1 MKTNPDRGR
10 LFRRSKAAGLLVLL
24 FLLFHPLPAAATIR
38 SDWTKVQAVPLGTP
52 TTVVLYKDQAPPGKR
67 KIKGHFRSA
76 TTGAITLLLPD
87 GQINTFQK
95 RAVRKVLI
103 PRPFE
108 KRYQGWI
115 TLAAASGV
123 TQMLVNIDGAS
134 LDQAAVAHA
143 SLTLPVTIIA
153 FLVAP
158 KRGAIYNVPFK
169 HRDHAKTKTAPSPQ
183 HSSKTVP
190 EVTGTGE
197 SPTGSRV
204 GDLFPSKE
212 SGPELLRW
220 QARRALMRQGVPL
233 QLPDPGSDHGKMLLG
248 H

>member
-1 MKTNPDRGR
+1 MKTDTNYWK
-10 LFRRSKAAGLLVLL
+10 LFRRSTAAGLTLVLVVTN
-24 FLLFHPLPAAATIR
+24 PLPAAAMIK
-38 SDWTKVQAVPLGTP
+38 SDWTKVQAVSLGTP

-76 TTGAITLLLPD
+76 TTGAITLLRPD

-95 RAVRKVLI
+95 RVVRKVLI

-134 LDQAAVAHA
+134 PGEAAVAHA

-169 HRDHAKTKTAPSPQ
+169 HRDHANTKTAPSPQ
-183 HSSKTVP
+183 HSGTTVP

-197 SPTGSRV
+197 SPTGSGI